1 MLREFFS
8 RYIDDLTGLLKT
20 IDLDAVER
28 VGAVIWQAYRD
39 GRTVFLI
46 GNGGSAATASHFA
59 CDLAKGA
66 TVPGKRRVRAVSL
79 TDNVALMT
87 AIGNDIGYEELFTE
101 QIANLA
107 RQGDVLVAISASG
120 NSPNILHTLRWA
132 KENGLVTVA
141 VLGFDGGEAAK
152 IAQHVVLA
160 ESRNYGL
167 VEDFHLIFEHAVSQ
181 WLRQKIEVE
190 GVLETG

>member
-1 MLREFFS
+1 MPKEFFS
-8 RYIDDLTGLLKT
+8 QYTNDLSALLKA

-28 VGAVIWQAYRD
+28 VGLVIWRAYRD
-39 GRTVFLI
+39 GRTVFII

-66 TVPGKRRVRAVSL
+66 TVPGKRRVRVVSL

-101 QIANLA
+101 QVANLA
-107 RQGDVLVAISASG
+107 EKGDLLIAISASG

-132 KENGLVTVA
+132 KENDVVTVA

-152 IAQHVVLA
+152 IAEHFVVA

-167 VEDFHLIFEHAVSQ
+167 VEDFHLIFEHAMSQ
-181 WLRQKIEVE
+181 WLRQKIEAE
-190 GVLETG
+190 GVPENG